1 MLHTIKNNNTESL
14 AMKQV
19 EVNTIAAGF
28 GYIGT
33 KMSLLHK
40 ELVKWLGYSH
50 MLDKVGFWEF
60 LFFTKFTFG
69 GFFWNV
75 YGFFFCKKSIFR
87 NLK

>member
-1 MLHTIKNNNTESL
+1 MLHTIKNNNTESV

-40 ELVKWLGYSH
+40 EMVKWLGFSDI
-50 MLDKVGFWEF
+50 LDKVSLE
-60 LFFTKFTFG
+60 
-69 GFFWNV
+69 
-75 YGFFFCKKSIFR
+75 
-87 NLK
+87 

>member
-50 MLDKVGFWEF
+50 MLDKVGFGEF
-60 LFFTKFTFG
+60 LFFIKLTFG

-75 YGFFFCKKSIFR
+75 YGFFLAKNPFSEI
-87 NLK
+87 